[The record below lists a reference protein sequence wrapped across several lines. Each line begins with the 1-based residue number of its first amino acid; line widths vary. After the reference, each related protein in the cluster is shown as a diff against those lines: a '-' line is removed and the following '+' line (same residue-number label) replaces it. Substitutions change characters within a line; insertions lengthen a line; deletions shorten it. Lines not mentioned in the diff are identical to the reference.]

1 MKNTDMKMHVRGRS
15 LFIDDIPTP
24 ANLLHAVLF
33 TSPVAKGIIKR
44 LDVAAARKAKNVA
57 AVFTH
62 LDVPGKNQIGHI
74 IEDQPFLAEDEL
86 MYIGQPIALVVAE
99 TRRDARAAC
108 QLIELEVEPGEPVF
122 DPREAYRRGLIHGKK
137 RIQVSGDTERAFK
150 ECRHVIEGSTAS
162 GPQEHYYFETHRALA
177 FPVEDDTLKVIASSQ
192 SPGAYHHH
200 IAEILDIPQHK
211 IELEIRRMGGAFG
224 GKESTAVWVVAPAFA
239 ARLLGRPVKLI
250 LDRND
255 DIATSG
261 KRHAY
266 VFDYKIGLD
275 AEGHIL
281 AYEVDFYQHAG
292 ACADISLPVLG
303 RSFLHATSAYNIPNV
318 KITAVSCKTNV
329 PPNNAFRG
337 FGVPQAVFSMEAALF
352 HAAEETGLPYEELQF
367 KNLLRDGD
375 RLPYGVRV
383 ENPTGIR
390 CWETLDRQVD
400 IKKKLKECESFNRS
414 HQDRKRA
421 VAVQP
426 VCFGISFT
434 QTTLN
439 QAGCLVNIYLDGS
452 VAVST
457 GAVEMGQGVY
467 SKIVLI
473 AADAL
478 GIPKHR
484 IRMEATNT
492 TRVPNAS
499 PTSASTGADLNGMAT
514 QYACR
519 ELLERLKAFAIVRFK
534 HNNPQDISIR
544 DGEVHLMSARTG
556 YTWEELIRDAYGSR
570 VDLSCHAFYATPGVY
585 LDPDKEK
592 GRPYAYYAYGA
603 SLTEVEVDCLRGT
616 YEILGIDIVHDVGKS
631 LSPEIDRGQIEGAVI
646 QGIGWATIEQIRYGD
661 DGRMLTAVNSYKI
674 PDIKFVPDRFNIHLL
689 EDSSNPFAVCNS
701 KAVGEPPYIHGIGA
715 YFAILKALRSVRQD
729 KPAPSLPLTPEKVFM
744 YLLG

>member
-1 MKNTDMKMHVRGRS
+1 MKNTDVQMHVRGRS
-15 LFIDDIPTP
+15 LFIDDIPNP
-24 ANLLHAVLF
+24 ENLLHVVLF
-33 TSPVAKGIIKR
+33 TSPVAKGRIKR
-44 LDVAAARKAKNVA
+44 LDVNAARKAKNVA

-74 IEDQPFLAEDEL
+74 VEDQPFLAEEEL
-86 MYIGQPIALVVAE
+86 EYIGQPIALVVAD
-99 TRRDARAAC
+99 TRRAALAAC
-108 QLIELEVEPGEPVF
+108 ELIELEVEPGEPLF
-122 DPREAYRRGLIHGKK
+122 DPREAYRRGLIYGKK
-137 RIQVSGDTERAFK
+137 RILVSGDTERAFQ
-150 ECRHVIEGSTAS
+150 ECKYVIKGSTAS

-177 FPVEDDTLKVIASSQ
+177 LPVEDDTLKVIASSQ

-200 IAEILDIPQHK
+200 ISEILNIPQHK

-239 ARLLGRPVKLI
+239 ARLLDRPVKLV

-266 VFDYKIGLD
+266 VFDYRIGLD

-281 AYEVDFYQHAG
+281 AYEVDFYQQAG
-292 ACADISLPVLG
+292 GCADISLPVLG
-303 RSFLHATSAYNIPNV
+303 RSFLHATSAYHIPNV
-318 KITAVSCKTNV
+318 KITAVSCKTNI

-337 FGVPQAVFSMEAALF
+337 FGVPQAAFSMEIALF
-352 HAAEETGLPYEELQF
+352 RAAEETGLDLEEIKF
-367 KNLLRDGD
+367 INLLRDGD
-375 RLPYGVRV
+375 TLPYGAQLEKADGV
-383 ENPTGIR
+383 R
-390 CWETLDRQVD
+390 CWETLDQRVD
-400 IKKKLKECESFNRS
+400 IKKRIKECESFNQS

-457 GAVEMGQGVY
+457 GAVEMGQGVN
-467 SKIVLI
+467 SKIALI

-478 GIPKHR
+478 GIPNHR
-484 IRMEATNT
+484 VRVEATNT

-519 ELLERLKAFAIVRFK
+519 ELVERLKAFTITRFK

-544 DGEVHLMSARTG
+544 DGEVILMTARTG
-556 YTWEELIRDAYGSR
+556 YTWEELIRDAYTAR

-585 LDPDKEK
+585 LDPVKEK

-616 YEILGIDIVHDVGKS
+616 YEILGIDVVHDAGKS
-631 LSPEIDRGQIEGAVI
+631 LSPEIDCGQIEGGVI
-646 QGIGWATIEQIRYGD
+646 QGIGWATIEQIRYGA

-674 PDIKFVPDRFNIHLL
+674 PDIKFVPERFNIHLL
-689 EDSSNPFAVCNS
+689 EAASNPYAVCNS
-701 KAVGEPPYIHGIGA
+701 KAVGEPPYIHGLGS
-715 YFAILKALRSVRQD
+715 YFAILKALRSVRRD
-729 KPAPSLPLTPEKVFM
+729 KPFPSLPLTPEKVFM
-744 YLLG
+744 YLHG

>member
-1 MKNTDMKMHVRGRS
+1 MKNTDMEMHVRGRS

-33 TSPVAKGIIKR
+33 TSPVAKGRIKR

-74 IEDQPFLAEDEL
+74 AEDQPFLAEEEL
-86 MYIGQPIALVVAE
+86 EYIGQPIALVVAD

-108 QLIELEVEPGEPVF
+108 KLIELEVEPGEPVF
-122 DPREAYRRGLIHGKK
+122 DPREAFRRGLIHGKK
-137 RIQVSGDTERAFK
+137 RIQVCGDTEQAFK
-150 ECRHVIEGSTAS
+150 KCKYVIEGSTAS
-162 GPQEHYYFETHRALA
+162 GPQEHYYFETQRALA
-177 FPVEDDTLKVIASSQ
+177 LPVEDDTLKVIASSQ

-200 IAEILDIPQHK
+200 IAEILGIPQHK

-239 ARLLGRPVKLI
+239 ARLLNRPVKLI

-266 VFDYKIGLD
+266 VFDYRIGLD
-275 AEGHIL
+275 AAGRIL
-281 AYEVDFYQHAG
+281 AYEVDFYQQAG
-292 ACADISLPVLG
+292 GCADISLPVLG
-303 RSFLHATSAYNIPNV
+303 RSFLHATSAYHIPNV
-318 KITAVSCKTNV
+318 KITAVSCKTNI

-337 FGVPQAVFSMEAALF
+337 FGVPQAVFSMEAALY
-352 HAAEETGLPYEELQF
+352 HAAEEIGLPHEELQF

-375 RLPYGVRV
+375 SLPYGVRV

-390 CWETLDRQVD
+390 CWETLDRRVD
-400 IKKKLKECESFNRS
+400 IRKRLQECESFNRS
-414 HQDRKRA
+414 HQDLKRG

-473 AADAL
+473 AADTL
-478 GIPKHR
+478 GISAR
-484 IRMEATNT
+484 RVRMEVTNT

-499 PTSASTGADLNGMAT
+499 PTSASTVADLNGMAT

-519 ELLERLKAFAIVRFK
+519 ELVERLKAFAITRFK
-534 HNNPQDISIR
+534 HNNPRDISIR
-544 DGEVHLMSARTG
+544 DGEVCLMNARTG
-556 YTWEELIRDAYGSR
+556 YTWEELVRDAYAAR

-585 LDPDKEK
+585 LDPVKEK
-592 GRPYAYYAYGA
+592 GRPYAYYVYGA
-603 SLTEVEVDCLRGT
+603 SLTEVEIDCLRGT
-616 YEILGIDIVHDVGKS
+616 YDILGVEIVHDVGRS
-631 LSPEIDRGQIEGAVI
+631 LSPEIDRGQVEGGVI
-646 QGIGWATIEQIRYGD
+646 QGIGWSTIEQLRYGE

-674 PDIKFVPDRFNIHLL
+674 PDIKFVPDRFSIHLL
-689 EDSSNPFAVCNS
+689 EDSSNPYAVCNS

-715 YFAILKALRSVRQD
+715 YFAILKALRSVRKD
-729 KPAPSLPLTPEKVFM
+729 KPIPSLPLTPEKVFM
-744 YLLG
+744 YLHG

>member
-24 ANLLHAVLF
+24 ENLLHAVLF
-33 TSPVAKGIIKR
+33 TSPVAAGRIKR
-44 LDVAAARKAKNVA
+44 LDVAGARKAKNVA

-62 LDVPGKNQIGHI
+62 HDVPGKNQIGHI
-74 IEDQPFLAEDEL
+74 VEDQPFLAEDEL
-86 MYIGQPIALVVAE
+86 KYIGQPIALVVAD
-99 TRRDARAAC
+99 TRRAARAAC
-108 QLIELEVEPGEPVF
+108 KLIELEVEPGEPVF
-122 DPREAYRRGLIHGKK
+122 DPREAYKRGMIHGKQ
-137 RIQVSGDTERAFK
+137 RIQLCGDTERAFK
-150 ECRHVIEGSTAS
+150 ECKHIIEGSTAS

-177 FPVEDDTLKVIASSQ
+177 LPVEDDTLKVIASSQ

-239 ARLLGRPVKLI
+239 ARLLDRPVKLI

-266 VFDYKIGLD
+266 AFDYKIGID

-303 RSFLHATSAYNIPNV
+303 RSFLHATSAYRIPNV
-318 KITAVSCKTNV
+318 KITAVSCRTNI

-375 RLPYGVRV
+375 SLPYGVRV

-390 CWETLDRQVD
+390 CWETLDDRVD
-400 IKKKLKECESFNRS
+400 IQKKLKECEQFNRE
-414 HQDRKRA
+414 HEDCKRT

-452 VAVST
+452 VSVST

-467 SKIVLI
+467 AKIVLI

-478 GIPKHR
+478 GIQKNR

-519 ELLERLKAFAIVRFK
+519 ELVERLKAFAITRFK
-534 HNNPQDISIR
+534 HDNPQDIEIR
-544 DGEVHLMSARTG
+544 DGEVHLMNARTG
-556 YTWEELIRDAYGSR
+556 YIWEELIRDAYQAR
-570 VDLSCHAFYATPGVY
+570 IDLSCHAFYATPGVY
-585 LDPDKEK
+585 LDPVKEK

-631 LSPEIDRGQIEGAVI
+631 LSPEIDRGQIEGGVI
-646 QGIGWATIEQIRYGD
+646 QGIGWATIEQIRYAA

-674 PDIKFVPDRFNIHLL
+674 PDIKFVPERFNIHLL
-689 EDSSNPFAVCNS
+689 EDASNPYAVCNS
-701 KAVGEPPYIHGIGA
+701 KAVGEPPYIHGIGS
-715 YFAILKALRSVRQD
+715 YFAILKALRSVRKD
-729 KPAPSLPLTPEKVFM
+729 KPFPSLPLTPEKVFM
-744 YLLG
+744 YLHG

>member
-1 MKNTDMKMHVRGRS
+1 MKNTDMEMHVRGRS

-33 TSPVAKGIIKR
+33 TSPVAKGRIKR

-74 IEDQPFLAEDEL
+74 AEDQPFLAEEEL
-86 MYIGQPIALVVAE
+86 EYIGQPIALVVAD

-108 QLIELEVEPGEPVF
+108 KLIELEVEPGEPVF
-122 DPREAYRRGLIHGKK
+122 DPREAFRRGLIHGKK
-137 RIQVSGDTERAFK
+137 RIQVCGDTEQAFK
-150 ECRHVIEGSTAS
+150 KCKYVIEGSTAS
-162 GPQEHYYFETHRALA
+162 GPQEHYYFETQRALA
-177 FPVEDDTLKVIASSQ
+177 LPVEDDTLKVIASSQ

-200 IAEILDIPQHK
+200 IAEILGIPQHK

-239 ARLLGRPVKLI
+239 ARLLNRPVKLI

-266 VFDYKIGLD
+266 VFDYRIGLD
-275 AEGHIL
+275 AAGRIL
-281 AYEVDFYQHAG
+281 AYEVDFYQQAG
-292 ACADISLPVLG
+292 GCADISLPVLG
-303 RSFLHATSAYNIPNV
+303 RSFLHATSAYHIPNV
-318 KITAVSCKTNV
+318 KITAVSCKTNI

-337 FGVPQAVFSMEAALF
+337 FGVPQAVFSMEAALY
-352 HAAEETGLPYEELQF
+352 HAAEEIGLPHEELQF

-375 RLPYGVRV
+375 SLPYGVRV

-390 CWETLDRQVD
+390 CWETLDRRVD
-400 IKKKLKECESFNRS
+400 IRKRLQECESFNRS
-414 HQDRKRA
+414 HQDLKRG

-473 AADAL
+473 AADTL
-478 GIPKHR
+478 GISAR
-484 IRMEATNT
+484 RVRMEVTNT

-519 ELLERLKAFAIVRFK
+519 ELVERLKAFAITRFK
-534 HNNPQDISIR
+534 HNNPRDISIR
-544 DGEVHLMSARTG
+544 DGEVCLMNARTG
-556 YTWEELIRDAYGSR
+556 YTWEELVRDAYAAR

-585 LDPDKEK
+585 LDPVKEK
-592 GRPYAYYAYGA
+592 GRPYAYYVYGA
-603 SLTEVEVDCLRGT
+603 SLTEVEIDCLRGT
-616 YEILGIDIVHDVGKS
+616 YDILGVEIVHDVGRS
-631 LSPEIDRGQIEGAVI
+631 LSPEIDRGQVEGGVI
-646 QGIGWATIEQIRYGD
+646 QGIGWSTIEQLRYGE

-674 PDIKFVPDRFNIHLL
+674 PDIKFVPDRFSIHLL
-689 EDSSNPFAVCNS
+689 EDSSNPYAVCNS

-715 YFAILKALRSVRQD
+715 YFAILKALRSVRKD
-729 KPAPSLPLTPEKVFM
+729 KPIPSLPLTPEKVFM
-744 YLLG
+744 YLHG